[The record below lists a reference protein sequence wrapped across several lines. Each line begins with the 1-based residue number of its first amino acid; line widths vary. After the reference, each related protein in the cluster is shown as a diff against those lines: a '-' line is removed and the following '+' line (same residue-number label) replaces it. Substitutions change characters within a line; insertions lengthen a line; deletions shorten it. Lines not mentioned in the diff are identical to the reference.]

1 MPDREQ
7 KQAAPAMIA
16 WARNFLSKVRKVR
29 GSAQIK
35 FGGILHL
42 AALQSRESIN
52 GHAMGRVL

>member
-35 FGGILHL
+35 FGGIFHL
-42 AALQSRESIN
+42 AAL
-52 GHAMGRVL
+52 